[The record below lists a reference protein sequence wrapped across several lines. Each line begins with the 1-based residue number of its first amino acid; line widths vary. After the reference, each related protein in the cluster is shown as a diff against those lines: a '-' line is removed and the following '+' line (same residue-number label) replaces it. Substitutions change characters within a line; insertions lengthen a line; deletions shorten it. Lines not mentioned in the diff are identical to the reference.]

1 MNTSEKKKSNVQP
14 IEKDGISRRS
24 AIRKMGYAA
33 FASSTMFLLLNN
45 PTKVHAQSE
54 NNPGNPGDD
63 WDFGGKNNNSNKSDK
78 RDYGN
83 YDWD

>member
-1 MNTSEKKKSNVQP
+1 MNNSEKNKKNLKP
-14 IEKDGISRRS
+14 MEKDSISRRT

-54 NNPGNPGDD
+54 GSPGTPGDG
-63 WDFGGKNNNSNKSDK
+63 WDFGGKNNDDNKSNN
-78 RDYGN
+78 RDYGT

>member
-45 PTKVHAQSE
+45 PTKVHAQS
-54 NNPGNPGDD
+54 PTDPGDPGGG
-63 WDFGGKNNNSNKSDK
+63 WEFGSKNDDNKSDN
-78 RDYGN
+78 RDYGT

>member
-1 MNTSEKKKSNVQP
+1 MNMSEKNKTNQKP
-14 IEKDGISRRS
+14 IEKNGISRRT

-45 PTKVHAQSE
+45 PTKVHAQSP
-54 NNPGNPGDD
+54 NDPGDP
-63 WDFGGKNNNSNKSDK
+63 GGGWEWGNKDDSGKSNN
-78 RDYGN
+78 RDYGS